1 MGRYPRNPPSSA
13 KLLRRHSSED
23 VRGGTRT
30 KVQEESDADDR
41 QKKRAPEQLAAS
53 SPSPGPLFK
62 ERMRVLRAYLGR
74 KRCELLQRQA
84 QFLELTGEL
93 TVLVK

>member
-1 MGRYPRNPPSSA
+1 M
-13 KLLRRHSSED
+13 
-23 VRGGTRT
+23 RGGART
-30 KVQEESDADDR
+30 KVEEESDADDR
-41 QKKRAPEQLAAS
+41 QEKRTPEQLAAS

-62 ERMRVLRAYLGR
+62 ERLQVLRANLGR
-74 KRCELLQRQA
+74 KRCELLQHQA